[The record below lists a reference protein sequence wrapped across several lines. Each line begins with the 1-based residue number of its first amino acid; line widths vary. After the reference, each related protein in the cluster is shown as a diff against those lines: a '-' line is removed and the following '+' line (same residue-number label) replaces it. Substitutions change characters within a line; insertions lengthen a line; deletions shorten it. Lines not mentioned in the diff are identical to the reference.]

1 MASTITA
8 GTLKVTLTEQI
19 ILNGRDQGSKNVLSI
34 SSVNEVVKRIVTIA
48 TTETGLLGWGANPYT
63 DISKSYVAGQFD
75 EDDTRYIRITNLDD
89 TNHITLIFRN
99 SGNDEF
105 AIKLDYG
112 QSFIYPGDLSGG
124 VTSTFDAEDASP
136 ISSVTFGDLVDITA
150 LADTASC
157 DVEVFVASV

>member
-89 TNHITLIFRN
+89 TNHITLVFRN
-99 SGNDEF
+99 EGADEF
-105 AIKLDYG
+105 AVKLDYG
-112 QSFIYPGDLSGG
+112 QSFIYNGDLSGG
-124 VTSTFDAEDASP
+124 VVDTMDAESGALTVS
-136 ISSVTFGDLVDITA
+136 FGDLVDITA
-150 LADTASC
+150 TADTASC